1 MKVDVALDE
10 LKRGLQVIKE
20 TIGTDSQGHEGI
32 KIYASKKTNRIKLTT
47 TDGSFTTEIWVP
59 AGVKEA
65 GKFVVKAKK
74 FIAYVS
80 KLDVQT
86 VMFSVSKA
94 GGLVL
99 KTKPSRGQ
107 QTFISYEEELF
118 PSTPKFKPQFS
129 FDMAGRI
136 FKQLVNNVAFATD
149 TGKDTA
155 RPYLQGIHF
164 KSNGKSLEVVSTNGL
179 TIAHYRRKLTSEE
192 FDVVLGKKSLVNCAK
207 LVGEDEKVSMQ
218 ACENNHFIV
227 KTGLATYHLPTLA
240 GNFPDVKRVL
250 PGKEFDLEF
259 LADKDELLKLLD
271 RASIM
276 IEDSGILQFET
287 GKVTLTG
294 KSQESN
300 FSEFIMTKLQ
310 GEASDV
316 SVNVKRMIDV
326 VKHIDS
332 DMITIGVRDKQ
343 PLTLRPEASVA
354 HTCILATG

>member
-10 LKRGLQVIKE
+10 LKRGLQVIKD

-32 KIYASKKTNRIKLTT
+32 EIYASKKTNRIKLTT
-47 TDGSFTTEIWVP
+47 VDGSFSTEVWVP
-59 AGVKEA
+59 AGIKEP

-74 FIAYVS
+74 FIAYIS

-86 VMFSVSKA
+86 VMFSISKT

-99 KTKPSRGQ
+99 KTKPARGQ
-107 QTFISYEEELF
+107 QTFISYEEDTF
-118 PSTPKFKPQFS
+118 PSIPKLKAQFS
-129 FDMAGRI
+129 FDMAGRV

-149 TGKDTA
+149 VGKDSA

-164 KSNGKSLEVVSTNGL
+164 KSSGKMLEVIGTDGL
-179 TIAHYRRKLTSEE
+179 TIAHYRRKLASNS

-207 LVGEDEKVSMQ
+207 LIGDDEKVTMQ
-218 ACENNHFIV
+218 ACENNTFIV
-227 KTGLATYHLPTLA
+227 KTGGATYHLPTLA
-240 GNFPDVKRVL
+240 GNYPNIDRILPD
-250 PGKEFDLEF
+250 KEFDLEF

-271 RASIM
+271 RATIM
-276 IEDSGILQFET
+276 IESSGILQFET
-287 GKVTLTG
+287 GKVTLSG

-300 FSEFIMTKLQ
+300 FSEFIKTRLQ
-310 GEASDV
+310 GEASEV

-332 DMITIGVRDKQ
+332 DMIAIGVRDKQ

>member
-10 LKRGLQVIKE
+10 LKKALQVIKD
-20 TIGTDSQGHEGI
+20 TIGTDTQGHEGI

-47 TDGSFTTEIWVP
+47 TDGGFTTEVWIP
-59 AGVKEA
+59 AGVKEG

-80 KLDVQT
+80 KLDVNT
-86 VMFSVSKA
+86 VLLSISKS

-99 KTKPSRGQ
+99 KTKPARGQ
-107 QTFISYEEELF
+107 QTFISYEEVNF
-118 PSTPKFKPQFS
+118 PATPKIESKFS
-129 FDMAGRI
+129 FDMAGHV
-136 FKQLVNNVAFATD
+136 FKKLINNVAFAAEAVRES
-149 TGKDTA
+149 A
-155 RPYLQGIHF
+155 RPVLQGIHF
-164 KSNGKSLEVVSTNGL
+164 KSDGKVLNLSSTDGF
-179 TIAHYRRKLTSEE
+179 TIANYRRKIVSDP

-207 LVGEDEKVSMQ
+207 VVSDDEKVTMQ
-218 ACENNHFIV
+218 ACEHNHFIV
-227 KTGLATYHLPTLA
+227 KTGLATYHLPTLS
-240 GNFPDVKRVL
+240 GNFPDTKKVL
-250 PGKEFDLEF
+250 PGKEFDLQF
-259 LADKDELLKLLD
+259 LADKDELLRLLD

-294 KSQESN
+294 NSQEGN
-300 FSEFIMTKLQ
+300 FSEFIMTNLQ

-316 SVNVKRMIDV
+316 SVNVKRIINV

-332 DMITIGVRDKQ
+332 DMITVGVRDKQ
-343 PLTLRPEASVA
+343 PLTLRPESSVA